1 VLKLLSKIRKY
12 RRQKAYLF
20 PGYAFAFMDEGI
32 AIAAICRPNDLSAIV
47 WKNRANISEWEAYL
61 DISGPL

>member
-1 VLKLLSKIRKY
+1 MATKTLFDAVIKRVSTVLKLLSKIRKY

-32 AIAAICRPNDLSAIV
+32 AIAAICRPNELSAIV
-47 WKNRANISEWEAYL
+47 
-61 DISGPL
+61 